1 MNTEVAEHNGII
13 SIHDYLQCIWENSN
27 NFRRTWKLIHVS
39 DMNYYFRD
47 TGDGSVGIMN
57 KDKLHS
63 QIETGYYAVIPT
75 QTQGQSTNAN

>member
-13 SIHDYLQCIWENSN
+13 SIHDYIQCIWENSN

-47 TGDGSVGIMN
+47 TGDGSVTAIN
-57 KDKLHS
+57 KDKMNS
-63 QIETGYYAVIPT
+63 QIETGYYAVIKP
-75 QTQGQSTNAN
+75 Q

>member
-47 TGDGSVGIMN
+47 TGDGSVGVMN

-63 QIETGYYAVIPT
+63 QIETGYYAVIKP
-75 QTQGQSTNAN
+75 Q

>member
-1 MNTEVAEHNGII
+1 MENEITDYNGLVI

-47 TGDGSVGIMN
+47 TGDGSVTAIN
-57 KDKLHS
+57 KDKMNS
-63 QIETGYYAVIPT
+63 QIETGYYAVIKP
-75 QTQGQSTNAN
+75 Q

>member
-47 TGDGSVGIMN
+47 TGDGRVGIMN

>member
-47 TGDGSVGIMN
+47 TGDGSVTAIN
-57 KDKLHS
+57 KDKMNS
-63 QIETGYYAVIPT
+63 QIETGYYAVIKP
-75 QTQGQSTNAN
+75 Q

>member
-1 MNTEVAEHNGII
+1 MNI

-27 NFRRTWKLIHVS
+27 NFRRTWKLIHIS

-47 TGDGSVGIMN
+47 TGDGRVTVIN
-57 KDKLHS
+57 KDKMHN

-75 QTQGQSTNAN
+75 QTQGQPIVAN